1 MLHGIAELLRVQFG
15 LPVTIVTITDELAP
29 APEIAAQLQF
39 ATVSIDNLPSVVGG
53 DDLLVMSPAFS
64 QHWLGQRSHC
74 RKVMYVQHFNTYA
87 ILDCFFDSYVCVS
100 EFCRSV
106 LKTTYDIPAPVI
118 PAFVEV
124 TERIA
129 RLPWRDRHP
138 RRILV
143 NSKGDARLNALTL
156 ETIVREVHRVY
167 PDAVFEDLVANGW
180 IPHDDLLDRLAGT
193 RYLLTL
199 SVAEGFGLVPLEAMA
214 LGVAV
219 TGFDGYGGRE
229 YMRVGENCECVPFPE
244 VGAVA
249 DRLIR
254 LLGDID
260 HAEQL
265 GRNGMET
272 AAQFRRAAFE
282 ERWIAFF
289 QRFLW
294 AG

>member
-1 MLHGIAELLRVQFG
+1 MLHGIAELLRVHFG
-15 LPVTIVTITDELAP
+15 FPVTIVTTSDELAP
-29 APEIAAQLQF
+29 EPEIASQLQF
-39 ATVSIDNLPSVVGG
+39 ATMSIDNLPSVVGR

-64 QHWLGQRSHC
+64 QHWLGQRSDC
-74 RKVMYVQHFNTYA
+74 RKVMYVQHFNTYSV
-87 ILDCFFDSYVCVS
+87 LDCFFDSYVCVS
-100 EFCRSV
+100 EFCSSV
-106 LKTTYDIPAPVI
+106 LKTTYGIQAPVI

-124 TERIA
+124 PERIS

-156 ETIVREVHRVY
+156 ETIVGKVHRVF
-167 PDAVFEDLVANGW
+167 PDAVFEDLVANAW
-180 IPHDDLLDRLAGT
+180 IPHGDLLERLAGT

-199 SVAEGFGLVPLEAMA
+199 SATEGFGLVPLEAMA

-229 YMRVGENCECVPFPE
+229 YMRLGKNCECMPFPE
-244 VGAVA
+244 VGAVS
-249 DRLIR
+249 DRLIG

-265 GRNGMET
+265 SRNGIET

-289 QRFLW
+289 QRFL
-294 AG
+294 

>member
-29 APEIAAQLQF
+29 APEIAAQQQF
-39 ATVSIDNLPSVVGG
+39 ATVSIDDLPSVVGR
-53 DDLLVMSPAFS
+53 DDLLIMSPAFS
-64 QHWLGQRSHC
+64 QHWLGQRSVC
-74 RKVMYVQHFNTYA
+74 RKVMYVQGFNTYSL
-87 ILDCFFDSYVCVS
+87 LDCFFDSYVCVS

-106 LKTTYDIPAPVI
+106 LETTYGIQSPVI
-118 PAFVEV
+118 PAFVEIAK
-124 TERIA
+124 RISPV
-129 RLPWRDRHP
+129 PWRDRQP

-143 NSKGDARLNALTL
+143 YSKGDARLSGLTL
-156 ETIVREVHRVY
+156 ETIVRKVHRVF
-167 PDAVFEDLVANGW
+167 PDAVFEDLVGSGW
-180 IPHDDLLDRLAGT
+180 IPHGDLLDRLAGA

-199 SVAEGFGLVPLEAMA
+199 SAAEGFGLVPLEAMA

-249 DRLIR
+249 DRLVR
-254 LLGDID
+254 LLGDVE

-282 ERWIAFF
+282 ARWVAFF
-289 QRFLW
+289 QRFL
-294 AG
+294 